1 MSTRANDLIVKY
13 LYDELSS
20 KEKKEFEAQLKV
32 DPELRE
38 SVHLLSS
45 IVGQVDEIGEHL
57 SPDDS
62 TINKI
67 LDFSKNYKPKKPPKK
82 SDS

>member
-1 MSTRANDLIVKY
+1 MSPKANDLIIKY
-13 LYDELSS
+13 LYDELST
-20 KEKKEFEAQLKV
+20 KEKKDFEAQLKA

-38 SVHLLSS
+38 NVHMLST
-45 IVGQVDEIGEHL
+45 IVGQIDEIGEHL

-62 TINKI
+62 AINKI

-82 SDS
+82 K